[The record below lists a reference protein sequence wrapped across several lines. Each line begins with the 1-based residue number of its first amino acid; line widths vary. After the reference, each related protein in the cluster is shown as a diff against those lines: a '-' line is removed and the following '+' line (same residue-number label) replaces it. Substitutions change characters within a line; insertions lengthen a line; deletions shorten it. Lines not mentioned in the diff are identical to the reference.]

1 MNVLK
6 KGIDIE
12 TEKLKANEKEVI
24 SRFHKI
30 LLLNSQQY
38 FSSKDKNHLA
48 FSVSD
53 GHLSYK
59 REKYYKNNSR
69 MELGLNDDA

>member
-1 MNVLK
+1 MK
-6 KGIDIE
+6 
-12 TEKLKANEKEVI
+12 KEVI
-24 SRFHKI
+24 YWFHKI